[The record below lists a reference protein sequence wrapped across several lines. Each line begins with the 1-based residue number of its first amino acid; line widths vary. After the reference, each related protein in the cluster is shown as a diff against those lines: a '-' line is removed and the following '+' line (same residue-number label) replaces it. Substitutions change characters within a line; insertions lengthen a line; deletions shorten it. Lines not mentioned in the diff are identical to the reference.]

1 MYSVDTIVLSFFIYS
16 VLGWIC
22 EVVYCSVPKK
32 KFINRGFL
40 YGPYLPVYG
49 FGATFVVVLLQNFT
63 SHWYLVFIF
72 GVLITSVL
80 EYFTSFA
87 LEKLFKVKLWDYSTY
102 PLNINGRVCALNSTL
117 FGILSLI
124 LVYGINRPVYSF
136 LSSMNTTLVNILSL
150 VVVALM
156 SADTAFSVAKMAQF
170 RKVVE
175 EIAATRNE
183 IERRLKVVL
192 ENLSGEALAENR
204 ARLAAERE
212 AKKQEYYQKV
222 RRFFFTNP
230 GLVPDE
236 SMKAQF
242 ELARSLVNEQ
252 YRKRIEEKKA
262 ARLAKKQQK
271 KGRKNG

>member
-1 MYSVDTIVLSFFIYS
+1 MSAS
-16 VLGWIC
+16 G
-22 EVVYCSVPKK
+22 
-32 KFINRGFL
+32 
-40 YGPYLPVYG
+40 
-49 FGATFVVVLLQNFT
+49 
-63 SHWYLVFIF
+63 
-72 GVLITSVL
+72 L
-80 EYFTSFA
+80 EYFPSLA
-87 LEKLFKVKLWDYSTY
+87 LEKHFKGKLWGYSAY
-102 PLNINGRVCALNSTL
+102 PIIISGRVCALNSTL

-124 LVYGINRPVYSF
+124 LVYGINSPVYSF

>member
-16 VLGWIC
+16 VLGWVC

-49 FGATFVVVLLQNFT
+49 FGATFVVVLLQDFT

-183 IERRLKVVL
+183 IERRLRVVL

-204 ARLAAERE
+204 ARLATERE

-252 YRKRIEEKKA
+252 YRKRMEEKKA

-271 KGRKNG
+271 TGRKNG

>member
-49 FGATFVVVLLQNFT
+49 FGATFVVVLLQDFT
-63 SHWYLVFIF
+63 SHWYLVFIL

-230 GLVPDE
+230 GLAPDE

>member
-16 VLGWIC
+16 VLGWVC

-49 FGATFVVVLLQNFT
+49 FGATFVVVLLQDFT
-63 SHWYLVFIF
+63 AHWYLVFIF

-183 IERRLKVVL
+183 IERRLRVVL